1 MRHQFKKLKVS
12 HPDYWN
18 APVAG
23 SGNINSPLLIIG
35 LAPGMHG
42 ANRTGVPFT
51 GDASGELMFNVLN
64 ALELADKLRITNVV
78 KCLPIQNSPNGNEV
92 NNCQQ
97 FLKEELDNH
106 KQLPK
111 ATLFVLGGVAHRAV
125 LKALGLKLKDYPFS
139 HGALNSLPDNLTMIS
154 SYHCSRYNTQTGRI
168 TEPMFMKVT
177 RSAALNAGLIGPS

>member
-1 MRHQFKKLKVS
+1 MS
-12 HPDYWN
+12 G
-18 APVAG
+18 AG
-23 SGNINSPLLIIG
+23 DVNSALLIIG

-51 GDASGELMFNVLN
+51 GDASGELMFKVLN
-64 ALELADKLRITNVV
+64 ELEIADKLRITNAI

-106 KQLPK
+106 KLLPK
-111 ATLFVLGGVAHRAV
+111 ATLFILGGVAHRAV

-139 HGALNSLPDNLTMIS
+139 HGQVNLLPDNLTMIS

-168 TEPMFMKVT
+168 TEPMFMKVA
-177 RSAALNAGLIGPS
+177 RLAAVTAELIG

>member
-1 MRHQFKKLKVS
+1 MRHQFKKLRLS

-18 APVAG
+18 APVSG
-23 SGNINSPLLIIG
+23 SGDANSALLIIG

-51 GDASGELMFNVLN
+51 GDASGELMFKVLN
-64 ALELADKLRITNVV
+64 ELEIADKLRITNAV
-78 KCLPIQNSPNGNEV
+78 KCLPIQNSPNANEV

-97 FLKEELDNH
+97 FLKKELDNH

-111 ATLFVLGGVAHRAV
+111 ATLFILGGVAHRAV

-139 HGALNSLPDNLTMIS
+139 HGQVNLLPDNLTMIS

-168 TEPMFMKVT
+168 TEPMFMKVA
-177 RSAALNAGLIGPS
+177 RLAAVTAELIG